1 MSPTSGGQYAFVIE
15 ARDNRG
21 GAWSWISHH
30 GNIHGVPAGRGM
42 EDDAQG
48 DPRDFARSTLDAYL
62 KIEPQ
67 STVTLP
73 GQVVRNRLH
82 TKQAASPATPGP
94 MRAARRSRARCHL
107 CVLRSF
113 GSSLGHSSTK
123 QPKDSDDLHIPA
135 GPYPALTLTPA
146 TPAVTLTP
154 VGVCMPIYHII
165 VDNTPVTRA
174 FFTSPSTRPPPCDD
188 LHRMAGPF
196 RARLASPM
204 PVILTLS
211 CRTRSSVEGG
221 RRRRV
226 PSPSGAGRTSPHG
239 A

>member
-48 DPRDFARSTLDAYL
+48 DPRDFARATLDAYP

-73 GQVVRNRLH
+73 ARVVRNRLH
-82 TKQAASPATPGP
+82 TQQAASPATPGP

-146 TPAVTLTP
+146 TPTVTLTP

-165 VDNTPVTRA
+165 VSNNPVTRV
-174 FFTSPSTRPPPCDD
+174 FFTPP
-188 LHRMAGPF
+188 
-196 RARLASPM
+196 RAHN
-204 PVILTLS
+204 
-211 CRTRSSVEGG
+211 
-221 RRRRV
+221 RRHAV
-226 PSPSGAGRTSPHG
+226 TFTEWLVHSGHG
-239 A
+239 LPRQCP